1 MHDGFFTEKPF
12 CQAAFRSLSYEGGDG
27 TDDYLQTEEDSPD
40 DEEPQRCACG

>member
-1 MHDGFFTEKPF
+1 MDFLQRNLFVKLT
-12 CQAAFRSLSYEGGDG
+12 FRSLSYEGGDG